1 MVINIT
7 IFNRYN
13 FYEILSLSEKN
24 PLKNINEKI
33 FESSTEEIKQ
43 TIEYKNEQ
51 AKVLLFRKKYERI
64 IE

>member
-1 MVINIT
+1 MVINII

-33 FESSTEEIKQ
+33 LESSTEEIKQ
-43 TIEYKNEQ
+43 TI
-51 AKVLLFRKKYERI
+51 
-64 IE
+64 